1 MRKTL
6 QVILRISFILY
17 VLLMLWLL
25 FGQRM
30 GTAVDGTYPERLQ
43 ASVNLIPFAT
53 VRHFLHT
60 LHSTEEGYLF
70 RHTVVNLAGNVIMF
84 IPLGFFLPC
93 LRRRWRAFFR
103 CMGICVWVLI
113 GIELLQLLTL
123 LGHCDV
129 DDLILNL
136 AGIGIGFGIFKAC
149 EKTTSQ
155 RRLLWNSTT

>member
-1 MRKTL
+1 MRKAFQIIL
-6 QVILRISFILY
+6 QIGFILY

-30 GTAVDGTYPERLQ
+30 GTAVDGTYTERLK
-43 ASVNLIPFAT
+43 ASVNLIPFST

-60 LHSTEEGYLF
+60 LHSTAEGYLF
-70 RHTVVNLAGNVIMF
+70 RHAVVNLAGNVIMF

-93 LRRRWRAFFR
+93 LQPKRCTFFR
-103 CMGICVWVLI
+103 CMGSGACIILV
-113 GIELLQLLTL
+113 IELLQLITL

-136 AGIGIGFGIFKAC
+136 AGIGIGFGIFKAG
-149 EKTTSQ
+149 EKITSQ
-155 RRLLWNSTT
+155 RRLL